1 MGEETA
7 DILNQEQLFSC
18 IRWLDE
24 QFQIQEDFIGLYPMV
39 ETNNNAIVQAIKVS
53 SIFIQ

>member
-7 DILNQEQLFSC
+7 DILNQEQLFPC
-18 IRWLDE
+18 IKWLDE

-39 ETNNNAIVQAIKVS
+39 EINNNAIVQAIKVS

>member
-7 DILNQEQLFSC
+7 DILNQEQLFPC
-18 IRWLDE
+18 IKWLDE